1 MLHKSNVVFPKT
13 SSPVMCQSCL
23 EDKFCKLPFS
33 PSVNKSVIPFEVV
46 HSDLWGPAPCVSV
59 DGYSEHDFPYK
70 DLLAHTNS
78 KSSCSLP
85 FDTPLSPP
93 IVTPQNVVTIMPPDP
108 HTSPSLSNSPSPPPS
123 PTTQQP
129 SQSITGAVF
138 DNNSPVVLDH
148 SPDILQ
154 VVTSIPPFNLHPMQT
169 RSKNGI
175 SMKKVFLSTLAASK
189 DVDLSFCEP
198 LTYKSA
204 LKSSVWFQAM
214 QEEINAL
221 HGQGTWSLVPLPVH
235 KNLVGCKWVFKI
247 KRHSDGSIARHK
259 ARLVAKGF
267 SQEPGIDYNDTFS
280 PVVKPTTVR
289 IVLALTAHFKWSLRQ
304 LDVKNAF
311 LHGILQEEVYMAQ
324 PLGFEDPSNPFLVCK
339 LHKSLYGLKQAP
351 RAWNDHFTTFLILP
365 YL

>member
-93 IVTPQNVVTIMPPDP
+93 IVTPQNVVTIMPLDP

-154 VVTSIPPFNLHPMQT
+154 VVTSIPPLNLHPMQT

-204 LKSSVWFQAM
+204 LKSSVWF
-214 QEEINAL
+214 
-221 HGQGTWSLVPLPVH
+221 
-235 KNLVGCKWVFKI
+235 
-247 KRHSDGSIARHK
+247 
-259 ARLVAKGF
+259 
-267 SQEPGIDYNDTFS
+267 
-280 PVVKPTTVR
+280 
-289 IVLALTAHFKWSLRQ
+289 
-304 LDVKNAF
+304 
-311 LHGILQEEVYMAQ
+311 
-324 PLGFEDPSNPFLVCK
+324 
-339 LHKSLYGLKQAP
+339 
-351 RAWNDHFTTFLILP
+351 
-365 YL
+365 